1 MPDDTLQPMVTQPQA
16 EGAGKT
22 LERVLQLPVMGGQL
36 VGWASGA
43 GARILLLHGGPGITD
58 PLAALA
64 TELAQ
69 PFRVVHYQQR
79 GVPPSVTSGD
89 RSVEGHVA
97 DALSVLDAL
106 GWERPWV
113 VGYSW
118 GGYLAMHLAVARP
131 ERLAGFAVIGT
142 LGAVGDGG
150 AEAMSERLLARLQPT
165 DRARV
170 EEINAREEAGEASL
184 EEALEALHLLW
195 PHYAG
200 RPDRAAPWPDGMTM
214 DLTGAAQTWAS
225 IADHFERRTLERG
238 LPRLTLPAVFVHGD
252 ADPIPVDAIRAT
264 AALVPGA
271 TLRVLPGVGHF
282 PWTERPGAVV
292 EILREVIGS
301 AGGIASLER

>member
-1 MPDDTLQPMVTQPQA
+1 MPDDAPEAMVT
-16 EGAGKT
+16 
-22 LERVLQLPVMGGQL
+22 ERVLELPVVGGRL
-36 VGWASGA
+36 IGWASGA
-43 GARILLLHGGPGITD
+43 GQRILLLHGGPGLTD

-64 TELAQ
+64 AELA
-69 PFRVVHYQQR
+69 PTFSVVHYQQR

-97 DALSVLDAL
+97 DAVSVLDAL

-118 GGYLAMHLAVARP
+118 GGHLAMHLAVAHP
-131 ERLAGFAVIGT
+131 ERIAGFVAIGT

-150 AEAMSERLLARLQPT
+150 AEAMSERLLARLPAV
-165 DRARV
+165 DRKRV
-170 EEINAREEAGEASL
+170 EEANAREEAGEASL
-184 EEALEALHLLW
+184 EEALNALRLLW

-200 RPDRAAPWPDGMTM
+200 RPERAAPWADGMTM
-214 DLTGAAQTWAS
+214 DLEGSAQTWAS
-225 IADHFERRTLERG
+225 IAGHFERRTLERA
-238 LPRLTLPAVFVHGD
+238 LPRLTMAAAFVHGD
-252 ADPIPVDAIRAT
+252 ADPVPLDAIRAT

-282 PWTERPGAVV
+282 PWTEQPGAVL

-301 AGGIASLER
+301 A